1 MSQITLS
8 EEHAGLA
15 QKFFEEGRQ
24 EKFVT
29 SYLSENGFDEVASA
43 AIHNRYKHLCYEKR
57 KKIGLLLVGAG
68 AFLCVVGFMLTLL
81 LSQNHGSFNFALYGM
96 TSAGAMSLFGGLAC
110 IIG

>member
-8 EEHAGLA
+8 EEHAELA

-29 SYLSENGFDEVASA
+29 SYLAENGFDEVASA
-43 AIHNRYKHLCYEKR
+43 AIYKQFKQLCYEKR
-57 KKIGLLLVGAG
+57 KKIGMLLVAAG
-68 AFLCVVGFMLTLL
+68 AILCVVGFLLTLL

-96 TSAGAMSLFGGLAC
+96 TSAGAMGLFGGLAC